1 MLKFRL
7 LLWALSLLMKKA
19 AKKNP
24 NFQQQIAGKDIG
36 FQIQTADGA
45 IVRQFVIANERV
57 KSRAKAL
64 SEPAF
69 TIAFKDQDTGVRIM
83 TSKDKNAFM
92 KAIQEKDIQVSGDL
106 SQFMWFQGA
115 MKHLKNKKKG

>member
-19 AKKNP
+19 AKKSP
-24 NFQQQIAGKDIG
+24 GFQQQIENKDIA
-36 FQIQTADGA
+36 FQIQTTDAR
-45 IVRQFVIANERV
+45 IVRQFVIANGVV
-57 KSRAKAL
+57 KSRSKAL
-64 SEPAF
+64 AEPAF

-106 SQFMWFQGA
+106 SLFMWFQGA

>member
-36 FQIQTADGA
+36 FQIQTADA
-45 IVRQFVIANERV
+45 SIVRQFVIANERV

-64 SEPAF
+64 AEPAF

-92 KAIQEKDIQVSGDL
+92 KAIQEKDIQVTGDL
-106 SQFMWFQGA
+106 SLFMWFQGA
-115 MKHLKNKKKG
+115 MKHLKTKKKG